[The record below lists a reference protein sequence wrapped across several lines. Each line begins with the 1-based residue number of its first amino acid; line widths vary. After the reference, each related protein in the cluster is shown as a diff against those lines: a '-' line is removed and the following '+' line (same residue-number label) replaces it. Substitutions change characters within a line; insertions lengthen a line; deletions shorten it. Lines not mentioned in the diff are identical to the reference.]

1 MRRVQSKQSNPPEP
15 APTESPSDAPRAG
28 GGIPPF
34 AACLLLV
41 MITLGVYWSATTHGF
56 VDYDDGDYVSG
67 NSQVQAGLSWAG
79 VKWAF
84 TTGHASN
91 WHPLTWLS
99 HELDASVF
107 GQRAGGPH
115 LTSVLFHCANSVLV
129 FLVLRALT
137 GASWRSL
144 VVAGLFALHPLHVES
159 VAWISERK
167 DVLSAFFG
175 LLCLWAYAVY
185 CGSGAKCGVSFG
197 SGQVSG
203 VNDDAS
209 RITATLRSA
218 AAEDGRH
225 ASRFY
230 FLSLLCFALGLLCKP
245 MLVTLPFVML
255 LLDWWPLRRVPGA
268 DCQEAD
274 SQFPQPATRNP
285 LRRLLVEKLPFLA
298 LCVASSVIT
307 FLVQRKGGA
316 VSPLEA
322 LSVPA
327 RVANAVV
334 SYARYLGK
342 LFWPDDLS
350 VLYPHPGH
358 WLAWQVGGALGLLV
372 FVTVATLLVRRRM
385 AFFIVG
391 WLWFVGMLVPVI
403 GLVQVGIQSMAD
415 RYTYL
420 PSLGIFVA
428 VVWSAG
434 ALVERLPK
442 LRLPVAVTT
451 ALALGGCAVLTT
463 MQVGIWA
470 NSETLFR
477 RAVQVTDKNYLAY
490 NNLGFY
496 LSRQGRMD
504 EAMTNYEASLK
515 INPNYADAQNNLG
528 HALAERKQ
536 FATAIG
542 HYRAALRNSPNNVE
556 IHNNLGNALAETG
569 DAEGA
574 LAEYR
579 FVLERNP
586 EHADAH
592 NNLGIALA
600 MKGQLNEAIEHFN
613 QALRAKPMDAGAHGN
628 LGNAFAAQRKFEE
641 AIPHYREALRLL
653 PNDSQARNNLGNV
666 LTELGRLDEAATNY
680 VEALRLKADN
690 PEAHF
695 NFGCVLVKLGRPSE
709 AVNHFNDALRLNPN
723 YAAPREQLRLLNA
736 RSRP

>member
-1 MRRVQSKQSNPPEP
+1 
-15 APTESPSDAPRAG
+15 
-28 GGIPPF
+28 
-34 AACLLLV
+34 

-56 VDYDDGDYVSG
+56 VDYDDGDYVTG
-67 NSQVQAGLSWAG
+67 NSQVQAGLSGSG
-79 VKWAF
+79 VQWAF

-91 WHPLTWLS
+91 WHPVTWLS
-99 HELDASVF
+99 HELDASLF
-107 GQRAGGPH
+107 GLRAGGHH

-129 FLVLRALT
+129 FLVLRRLT

-144 VVAGLFALHPLHVES
+144 AVAGLFALHPLHVES

-175 LLCLWAYAVY
+175 LMALLWYARYAQFRVPNSESRVSPQAAYGLAL
-185 CGSGAKCGVSFG
+185 A
-197 SGQVSG
+197 
-203 VNDDAS
+203 
-209 RITATLRSA
+209 
-218 AAEDGRH
+218 
-225 ASRFY
+225 
-230 FLSLLCFALGLLCKP
+230 CFALGLLCKP

-268 DCQEAD
+268 EGQVSGA
-274 SQFPQPATRNP
+274 QFTPHASRITFG
-285 LRRLLVEKLPFLA
+285 RLIVEKIPFLA
-298 LCVASSVIT
+298 LCLASSVIT

-334 SYARYLGK
+334 SYVRYLGK
-342 LFWPDDLS
+342 TFWPDDLS

-358 WLAWQVGGALGLLV
+358 WPAWQVSGALGLLLLITSAAILGHRRMP
-372 FVTVATLLVRRRM
+372 FLLV
-385 AFFIVG
+385 G
-391 WLWFVGMLVPVI
+391 WFWFVGMLVPVI
-403 GLVQVGIQSMAD
+403 GLVQVGIQSMSD

-428 VVWSAG
+428 LVWSAG
-434 ALVERLPK
+434 AVVERWPQ
-442 LRLPVAVTT
+442 LRRPVAVTT
-451 ALALGGCAVLTT
+451 ALAVGASAVLTT
-463 MQVGIWA
+463 LQVGIWA

-477 RAVQVTDKNYLAY
+477 RAVQVTEKNYLAY

-515 INPNYADAQNNLG
+515 INPNYADALNNLG

-536 FATAIG
+536 FAAAIG

-569 DAEGA
+569 DTEGA

-600 MKGQLNEAIEHFN
+600 MKGQVNEAIAHFN
-613 QALRAKPMDAGAHGN
+613 RALRAKPTDAGAHGN
-628 LGNAFAAQRKFEE
+628 LGNAFAAQRKFDE
-641 AIPHYREALRLL
+641 AIGHYREALRLS
-653 PNDSQARNNLGNV
+653 PYDAQSRNNLGNV

-695 NFGCVLVKLGRPSE
+695 NYGCVLVRLGRP
-709 AVNHFNDALRLNPN
+709 ADAAKHFSDALQLNPA
-723 YAAPREQLRLLNA
+723 YEAARDQLNRLSA
-736 RSRP
+736 KPAP

>member
-1 MRRVQSKQSNPPEP
+1 M
-15 APTESPSDAPRAG
+15 T
-28 GGIPPF
+28 PF
-34 AACLLLV
+34 AAVLLLV
-41 MITLGVYWSATTHGF
+41 LITLGVYWSATTHGF
-56 VDYDDGDYVSG
+56 VDYDDGDYVTG
-67 NSQVQAGLSWAG
+67 NSQVQAGLNWAG

-99 HELDASVF
+99 HQLDASLF
-107 GQRAGGPH
+107 GLRAGGHH
-115 LTSVLFHCANSVLV
+115 LTSVLLHCANSVLV
-129 FLVLRALT
+129 FFVLRALT

-144 VVAGLFALHPLHVES
+144 AVAGLFALHPLHVES

-175 LLCLWAYAVY
+175 LLCLWAYAAY
-185 CGSGAKCGVSFG
+185 AGSGASC
-197 SGQVSG
+197 QVSG
-203 VNDDAS
+203 IKDDAS
-209 RITATLRSA
+209 RIP
-218 AAEDGRH
+218 H
-225 ASRFY
+225 PASRCY

-245 MLVTLPFVML
+245 MLVTLPFVLL

-268 DCQEAD
+268 EGQE
-274 SQFPQPATRNP
+274 SGSRNTQHATRNT
-285 LRRLLVEKLPFLA
+285 LSRLLVEKLPFLA
-298 LCVASSVIT
+298 LCLASSVVT

-342 LFWPDDLS
+342 TFWPEDLS

-358 WLAWQVGGALGLLV
+358 WPAWQVGGALGLLG
-372 FVTVATLLVRRRM
+372 FVTVTAILLRRRM
-385 AFFIVG
+385 PFVIVG

-428 VVWSAG
+428 LVWSAG
-434 ALVERLPK
+434 ALVERLPQ
-442 LRLPVAVTT
+442 LRLPVAVTL
-451 ALALGGCAVLTT
+451 ALAVGAGALLTT
-463 MQVGIWA
+463 LQVGIWA

-477 RAVQVTDKNYLAY
+477 RAVQVTEKNYLAY

-504 EAMTNYEASLK
+504 EAMTNYEASLR
-515 INPNYADAQNNLG
+515 INPNYADARNNLG

-536 FATAIG
+536 FAEAIG
-542 HYRAALRNSPNNVE
+542 HYRTALRTSPNNVE

-569 DAEGA
+569 DSEGA

-600 MKGQLNEAIEHFN
+600 MKGQLDEAIAHFN
-613 QALRAKPMDAGAHGN
+613 RALRAKPTDAGAHGN

-641 AIPHYREALRLL
+641 ALVHYREALRLS
-653 PNDSQARNNLGNV
+653 PNDAQSRNNLGNV
-666 LTELGRLDEAATNY
+666 LTELGRFDEAATNY

-695 NFGCVLVKLGRPSE
+695 NYGCALVRLGRP
-709 AVNHFNDALRLNPN
+709 ADAAKHFTDALLLNPN
-723 YAAPREQLRLLNA
+723 YEAAREQLQRLQA
-736 RSRP
+736 KPSP